1 MAASFPHPPWS
12 PLMSQPRWATVRQI
26 LALVVPPG
34 KPYIEAWHR
43 NISGLGVR
51 VMAPDKRGHVRRTY
65 ILRYALPPSP
75 GRARVDRKEALGLV
89 EWHGDTAP
97 IKLDEAVKQA
107 VMRKHAALREA
118 EQPPGPPRMTV
129 AQAWGH
135 YERSRPL
142 ARVATRQKDAK
153 TYARYLSHLAPRHLD
168 ELRLPWWRALID
180 ELRHGKL
187 QVAPGPEGLRGPL
200 TPHTLRAVLAVVSG
214 LYAIAHEHRGLRDWP
229 AGENPGRELRRGVG
243 AGAKRR
249 TMLQLADVGR
259 AWRASEHISSTPR
272 DVFRLL
278 LLTGLRRS
286 LVLQLRWPAVDF
298 DGGALLIDPA
308 AEGTKRRG
316 TQTPAGAH
324 AIRLPLSD
332 AALAIL
338 RARREFAHDPE
349 GFVFASKSG
358 PGALTDVRKAWASIE
373 DAVGY
378 HITPHDLRRTYA
390 TIGAA
395 AAPGDM
401 LALSLTML
409 HTGAGAA
416 SAAGL
421 PAITLDYIDTAAAQA
436 GMRRVVSEVSAY
448 VRSAAAQ
455 AAPPGN
461 P

>member
-1 MAASFPHPPWS
+1 
-12 PLMSQPRWATVRQI
+12 MSQPRWATVRQI

-34 KPYIEAWHR
+34 RAYIEAWHK
-43 NISGLGVR
+43 NIAGLGVR

-65 ILRYALPPSP
+65 ILRYALPPGP
-75 GRARVDRKEALGLV
+75 GGARVDRKEALGLV

-107 VMRKHAALREA
+107 VMRKHAAMREA

-129 AQAWGH
+129 AQAWAH

-142 ARVATRQKDAK
+142 ARAATRAKDAK
-153 TYARYLSHLAPRHLD
+153 TYGRYLSHLASRYLD

-180 ELRHGKL
+180 ELRQGKL
-187 QVAPGPEGLRGPL
+187 RVVPGPEGLRGPL

-214 LYAIAHEHRGLRDWP
+214 LYAVAHEHRGLRDWP
-229 AGENPGRELRRGVG
+229 QGENPGRELRRGVG

-249 TMLQLADVGR
+249 TMLQLDDVGR
-259 AWRASEHISSTPR
+259 AWRASEHISSAPR
-272 DVFRLL
+272 DCFRLL

-286 LVLQLRWPAVDF
+286 LVLNLRWPAVDF
-298 DGGALLIDPA
+298 GGGALLIDPA

-316 TQTPAGAH
+316 TQTPDGAH
-324 AIRLPLSD
+324 AIRLPLSE

-338 RARREFAHDPE
+338 RARREFAHNPDGP
-349 GFVFASKSG
+349 VFAGKTGG
-358 PGALTDVRKAWASIE
+358 PLTDVRKAWAAIE
-373 DAVGY
+373 TAIGY

-390 TIGAA
+390 SIAAA

-421 PAITLDYIDTAAAQA
+421 PAITVDYIDTAAAQA
-436 GMRRVVSEVSAY
+436 GMRRIVSDVSAY
-448 VRSAAAQ
+448 LLDAAAR
-455 AAPPGN
+455 APG
-461 P
+461 